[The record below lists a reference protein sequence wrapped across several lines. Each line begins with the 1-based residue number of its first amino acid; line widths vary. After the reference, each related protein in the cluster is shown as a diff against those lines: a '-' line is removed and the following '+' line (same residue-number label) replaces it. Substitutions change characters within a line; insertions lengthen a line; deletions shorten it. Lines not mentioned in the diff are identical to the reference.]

1 MLGLM
6 RFSRK
11 TLKSK
16 ESEDAMI
23 AKRLALGLFGTAG
36 TLLVLSGCG
45 GGDKKVYFGN
55 LTDGANVESPFKVE
69 MKAENLIVEPAT
81 MGVNQGHGHFHIIV
95 DAPLASPSEPMPKDA
110 IHHHY
115 GDGQTET
122 TLDLPVGQHTLI
134 LQFAKGDHVPY
145 DPPIYQQVTVNVTKQ
160 NVVADTTAH
169 AKPADSTAAK
179 ADTTAKA
186 AASAPAGAD
195 TAKAKPKAPKAAT
208 KAAKKKTK

>member
-1 MLGLM
+1 M
-6 RFSRK
+6 F
-11 TLKSK
+11 
-16 ESEDAMI
+16 
-23 AKRLALGLFGTAG
+23 AKRLALGLFGTA
-36 TLLVLSGCG
+36 TSLLVLTGCG
-45 GGDKKVYFGN
+45 GSDKKVYFGN
-55 LTDGANVESPFKVE
+55 LTDGASLESPFKVE

-81 MGVNQGHGHFHIIV
+81 MGVNQGHGHFHIII

-145 DPPIYQQVTVNVTKQ
+145 DPPIYQQITVNVTKQ
-160 NVVADTTAH
+160 NAPAADTAAQ

-179 ADTTAKA
+179 VDTTAKA
-186 AASAPAGAD
+186 APSATAD
-195 TAKAKPKAPKAAT
+195 TAHAKAAAP
-208 KAAKKKTK
+208 AAKKKKTH

>member
-1 MLGLM
+1 ML
-6 RFSRK
+6 
-11 TLKSK
+11 
-16 ESEDAMI
+16 
-23 AKRLALGLFGTAG
+23 AKRVAIGLFGMAG
-36 TLLVLSGCG
+36 SLLILAGCG

-55 LTDGANVESPFKVE
+55 LTDGASVESPFKVE

-81 MGVNQGHGHFHIIV
+81 LGVNQGHGHFHIIL
-95 DAPLASPSEPMPKDA
+95 DAPLASPSEPMAKDA
-110 IHHHY
+110 VHLHF

-145 DPPIYQQVTVNVTKQ
+145 DPPIYQQITVNVTKR
-160 NVVADTTAH
+160 NVADTTTQ

-186 AASAPAGAD
+186 AASAAPAD
-195 TAKAKPKAPKAAT
+195 TGKTKAKAAP
-208 KAAKKKTK
+208 KAAKKKAK

>member
-1 MLGLM
+1 ML
-6 RFSRK
+6 
-11 TLKSK
+11 
-16 ESEDAMI
+16 
-23 AKRLALGLFGTAG
+23 AKRVAIGLFGMAG
-36 TLLVLSGCG
+36 SLFVLAGCG

-55 LTDGANVESPFKVE
+55 LTDGASVESPFKVE

-95 DAPLASPSEPMPKDA
+95 DAPLASPSEPMAKDA
-110 IHHHY
+110 VHLHY
-115 GDGQTET
+115 GNGQSET
-122 TLDLPVGQHTLI
+122 TLDLPVGKHTLI

-160 NVVADTTAH
+160 NTPEPAAP

-179 ADTTAKA
+179 VDTTAKA
-186 AASAPAGAD
+186 AASAGAD
-195 TAKAKPKAPKAAT
+195 TAKAKTKAAP